1 MLILCNHLL
10 DNFDRN
16 ITDSMQINSNK
27 SQQLSEI
34 RAKINGA
41 DKKREQKNKIASR
54 VSGESDHSE
63 NKDLKTQIYQ
73 KYH

>member
-1 MLILCNHLL
+1 MLILLDNLL

-27 SQQLSEI
+27 SYQLSEI
-34 RAKINGA
+34 RARINGA
-41 DKKREQKNKIASR
+41 DKKREQQNKIASS

-63 NKDLKTQIYQ
+63 N
-73 KYH
+73 

>member
-1 MLILCNHLL
+1 MQSL

-63 NKDLKTQIYQ
+63 N
-73 KYH
+73 

>member
-1 MLILCNHLL
+1 
-10 DNFDRN
+10 
-16 ITDSMQINSNK
+16 MQINSNK